1 MEILVCVKQVPT
13 DMEAGLDPETN
24 TIIREGIG
32 CMVNPL
38 DRLALEMAVQ
48 SKERSSGSIAVLSMG
63 PQQAVSALRECLAAG
78 ADEAWLASDR
88 LFGGAD
94 TLATSYVLAQAVLEI
109 EKRRGISFDLVLCG
123 KQAMDSDT
131 AQVGA
136 ELAENLDLPQ
146 ITGAIRFDQQG
157 NEIVAERELEEY
169 IDRIKAKTP
178 CLLTI
183 GSAPVIPRYP
193 TMKSKILS
201 MRAEVTILTA
211 KDLEQAD
218 IGRLGMEGS
227 PTRTKNIYAVPHRK
241 ETILLEGDAAE
252 TARKLAGLLLEKQS
266 GQREQDK
273 NGMYQK
279 T

>member
-157 NEIVAERELEEY
+157 NEIVAERELEEH

-183 GSAPVIPRYP
+183 GSTPVIPRYP